1 MSVRP
6 ARYLARLGIRVPAFA
21 RRRRYPYGLLV
32 PVARVA
38 TTTAAEEIRR
48 FLDTMGIRS
57 TVAPCPRRRRGAGRS
72 SPWRLQVLVFA
83 DDAGR
88 ARRLVNDWTL
98 PVNTPGSPPRTPPD
112 QTPPH
117 R

>member
-1 MSVRP
+1 MRTPPAGRRP
-6 ARYLARLGIRVPAFA
+6 
-21 RRRRYPYGLLV
+21 YPYGLLV

-38 TTTAAEEIRR
+38 TASAAEEIRR
-48 FLDTMGIRS
+48 FLDTCGIRS
-57 TVAPCPRRRRGAGRS
+57 TAAPCARRRR

-98 PVNTPGSPPRTPPD
+98 PVAPGPAGGGR
-112 QTPPH
+112 
-117 R
+117 